1 MILNHWVIT
10 VVPMNR
16 DYSYYVGD
24 FETTVYSGQT
34 ETWVWASAVVPL
46 YSENVEIFTNIRDT
60 FDYLVSL
67 KCNIVIYYHNLKF
80 DGHFWIDY
88 FLRTTMTQAI
98 DVDNHFIDDKNMVK
112 NSYKYVISNYGHW
125 YEITIMTKFRKL
137 IKIRDS
143 LKLLP
148 FSVKKLSRE
157 FETKHHK
164 TEIEYTGNRLPG
176 QISADEIEY
185 IKNDVLVVKESLE
198 KMFQNGNDRMTIGA
212 CCFADFKSQFEKRE
226 YWELFPN
233 LKDFKIDEGI
243 YGAPDADAY
252 VRKSYRGG
260 WCYLKPEYAG
270 KVLQKGY
277 TLDVNSLYP
286 SIMLSERYP
295 VGLPMFFTGE
305 IPEKIKG
312 NPNYYYFVR
321 IQCKFELRKN
331 FLPTIQIKN
340 NWFYKS
346 NEYLTTSKIFNRNDG
361 RYYDFY
367 VDIDGTEKDATVELT
382 MTMTDFELFKKHYHT
397 DIKILD
403 GCYFFTHPAIFTK
416 YIKKYRYQKINAKNS
431 VERTI
436 AKLFSNNLY
445 GKMATGSNNSYK
457 LCYLDETENKIK
469 FKNVFSDDRT
479 PVYIPCGSA
488 ITSYA
493 RNFTISAAQANY
505 DAFVYSDTDSIH
517 CLGDVKDVK
526 NCKIDDKEY
535 SCWKLEN
542 VWDTGLFVRQKTY
555 IEINGNGWDIK
566 CAGMPD
572 HCKQLFYASCT
583 GDFSNLDLS
592 KLEPDELGF
601 INTKR
606 DISDFKIGL
615 EVPGKLKQ
623 QRIPGGVILKS
634 EDYIMRD

>member
-1 MILNHWVIT
+1 MNHWVIT

-16 DYSYYVGD
+16 NYSYYVGD
-24 FETTVYSGQT
+24 FETTVYRGQT
-34 ETWVWASAVVPL
+34 ETRVWASAVVPL

-98 DVDNHFIDDKNMVK
+98 DVDNHFIDDKNMIK
-112 NSYKYVISNYGHW
+112 NSYKYVISNYGQW
-125 YEITIMTKFRKL
+125 YEITIMTKFRKI

-148 FSVKKLSRE
+148 FSVKKLSKE

-164 TEIEYTGNRLPG
+164 TDIEYTGNRLPA
-176 QISADEIEY
+176 QISSYEIEY

-212 CCFADFKSQFEKRE
+212 CCFADFKSQFEKRT

-233 LKDFKIDEGI
+233 LKDFKIKEDI

-252 VRKSYRGG
+252 IRKSYRGG

-286 SIMLSERYP
+286 SVMLSECYP
-295 VGLPMFFTGE
+295 VGLPTFFIGE

-346 NEYLTTSKIFNRNDG
+346 NEYLTTSKIFNPNDG
-361 RYYDFY
+361 RYYDRY

-382 MTMTDFELFKKHYHT
+382 MTMTDFELFKKHYYTH
-397 DIKILD
+397 IKILD
-403 GCYFFTHPAIFTK
+403 GCYFFTHPSIFNK
-416 YIKKYRYQKINAKNS
+416 YINKYRYQKINAKNS

-457 LCYLDETENKIK
+457 LCYLDEAENKIK

-542 VWDTGLFVRQKTY
+542 VWETGLFVRQKTY
-555 IEINGNGWDIK
+555 IEITGNEWDIK

-583 GDFSNLDLS
+583 GDFSDLDLN
-592 KLEPDELGF
+592 KLEPDELNF

-623 QRIPGGVILKS
+623 QRIPGGVVLKS

>member
-1 MILNHWVIT
+1 MNHWVIT

-16 DYSYYVGD
+16 NYSYYVGD
-24 FETTVYSGQT
+24 FETTIYTGQT
-34 ETWVWASAVVPL
+34 ETRVWAAAVVPL

-98 DVDNHFIDDKNMVK
+98 DNDNHFIDDKNMVK
-112 NSYKYVISNYGHW
+112 NSYKYVISNYGQW

-164 TEIEYTGNRLPG
+164 TDIEYTGNRLPG
-176 QISADEIEY
+176 QISVDEIEY

-212 CCFADFKSQFEKRE
+212 CCFADFKFQFEKRT

-233 LKDFKIDEGI
+233 LKDFKIKEDI

-252 VRKSYRGG
+252 IRKSYRGG

-270 KVLQKGY
+270 KILQKGY

-286 SIMLSERYP
+286 SVMLSECYP
-295 VGLPMFFTGE
+295 VGLPAFFVGE

-346 NEYLTTSKIFNRNDG
+346 NEYLTTSKIFNPNDG
-361 RYYDFY
+361 RYYDRY
-367 VDIDGTEKDATVELT
+367 VDIDGTEKDATLELT
-382 MTMTDFELFKKHYHT
+382 MTMTDFELFKKHYYT

-403 GCYFFTHPAIFTK
+403 GCYFFTHPSIFTK
-416 YIKKYRYQKINAKNS
+416 YINKYRYQKINAKNS

-488 ITSYA
+488 IKSYA
-493 RNFTISAAQANY
+493 RNFTISAAQSNY
-505 DAFVYSDTDSIH
+505 DEFVFSDTDSIH

-526 NCKIDDKEY
+526 NCKIDNKEY

-555 IEINGNGWDIK
+555 IEINGNEWDIK

-583 GDFSNLDLS
+583 GDFSDLDLN
-592 KLEPDELGF
+592 KLEPDELNF

-606 DISDFKIGL
+606 DISGFKIGL

-634 EDYIMRD
+634 EKYIMRD

>member
-1 MILNHWVIT
+1 MNHWVIT

-16 DYSYYVGD
+16 NYSYYVGD
-24 FETTVYSGQT
+24 FETTIYTGQT
-34 ETWVWASAVVPL
+34 ETRVWAAAVVPL

-98 DVDNHFIDDKNMVK
+98 DNDNHFIDDKNMVK
-112 NSYKYVISNYGHW
+112 NSYKYVISNYGQW

-164 TEIEYTGNRLPG
+164 TDIEYTGNRLPG
-176 QISADEIEY
+176 QISVDEIEY

-212 CCFADFKSQFEKRE
+212 CCFADFKFQFEKRT

-233 LKDFKIDEGI
+233 LKDFKIKEDI

-252 VRKSYRGG
+252 IRKSYRGG

-270 KVLQKGY
+270 KILQKGY

-286 SIMLSERYP
+286 SVMLSECYP
-295 VGLPMFFTGE
+295 VGLPAFFVGE

-346 NEYLTTSKIFNRNDG
+346 NEYLTTSKIFNPNDG
-361 RYYDFY
+361 RYYDRY
-367 VDIDGTEKDATVELT
+367 VDIDGTEKDATLELT
-382 MTMTDFELFKKHYHT
+382 MTMTDFELFKKHYYT

-403 GCYFFTHPAIFTK
+403 GCYFFTHPSIFTK
-416 YIKKYRYQKINAKNS
+416 YINKYRYQKINAKNS

-493 RNFTISAAQANY
+493 RNFTISAAQSNY

-526 NCKIDDKEY
+526 NCKIDNKEY

-555 IEINGNGWDIK
+555 IEINGNEWDIK

-583 GDFSNLDLS
+583 GDFSDLDLN
-592 KLEPDELGF
+592 KLEPDELNF

-606 DISDFKIGL
+606 DISGFKIGL

-634 EDYIMRD
+634 EKYIMRD

>member
-16 DYSYYVGD
+16 NYSYYVGD
-24 FETTVYSGQT
+24 FETTIYTGQT
-34 ETWVWASAVVPL
+34 ETRVWAAAVVPL
-46 YSENVEIFTNIRDT
+46 YSENVEIFTNIKDT

-98 DVDNHFIDDKNMVK
+98 DNDNHFIDDKNMVK
-112 NSYKYVISNYGHW
+112 NSYKYVISNYGQW

-164 TEIEYTGNRLPG
+164 TDIEYTGNRLPG
-176 QISADEIEY
+176 QISVDEIEY

-212 CCFADFKSQFEKRE
+212 CCFADFKFQFEKRT

-233 LKDFKIDEGI
+233 LKDFKIKEDI

-252 VRKSYRGG
+252 IRKSYRGG

-270 KVLQKGY
+270 KILQKGY

-286 SIMLSERYP
+286 SVMLSECYP
-295 VGLPMFFTGE
+295 VGLPAFFVGE

-346 NEYLTTSKIFNRNDG
+346 NEYLTTSKIFNPNDG
-361 RYYDFY
+361 RYYDRY
-367 VDIDGTEKDATVELT
+367 VDIDGTEKDATLELT
-382 MTMTDFELFKKHYHT
+382 MTMTDFELFKKHYYT

-403 GCYFFTHPAIFTK
+403 GCYFFTHPSIFTK
-416 YIKKYRYQKINAKNS
+416 YINKYRYQKINAKNS

-493 RNFTISAAQANY
+493 RNFTISAAQSNY

-526 NCKIDDKEY
+526 NCKIDNKEY

-555 IEINGNGWDIK
+555 IEINGNEWDIK

-583 GDFSNLDLS
+583 GDFSDLDLN
-592 KLEPDELGF
+592 KLEPDELNF

-606 DISDFKIGL
+606 DISGFKIGL

-634 EDYIMRD
+634 EKYIMRD

>member
-1 MILNHWVIT
+1 
-10 VVPMNR
+10 MNR
-16 DYSYYVGD
+16 NYNYYVGD
-24 FETTVYSGQT
+24 FETTVYAGQT
-34 ETWVWASAVVPL
+34 ETRVWASAVVSL

-88 FLRTTMTQAI
+88 FLRTTMIQAI
-98 DVDNHFIDDKNMVK
+98 DADNHFVDDKNMIK
-112 NSYKYVISNYGHW
+112 NSYKYVISNYGQW

-148 FSVKKLSRE
+148 FSVKKLSKE

-164 TEIEYTGNRLPG
+164 TDIEYTGNRLPG

-233 LKDFKIDEGI
+233 LKDFKISEDI
-243 YGAPDADAY
+243 YGAPDADTY
-252 VRKSYRGG
+252 IRKSYRGG

-270 KVLQKGY
+270 KVLQRGY

-286 SIMLSERYP
+286 SVMLSECYP
-295 VGLPMFFTGE
+295 VGLPTFFVGE
-305 IPEKIKG
+305 IPEKIIG

-346 NEYLTTSKIFNRNDG
+346 NEYLTTTKIFNPNDG
-361 RYYDFY
+361 RYYDRY
-367 VDIDGTEKDATVELT
+367 IDIDGTEKNATVELT
-382 MTMTDFELFKKHYHT
+382 MTMTDFELFKKHYYT
-397 DIKILD
+397 DIEILD
-403 GCYFFTHPAIFTK
+403 GCYFFTHPTIFNN
-416 YIKKYRYQKINAKNS
+416 YINKYRYQKINAKNS

-457 LCYLDETENKIK
+457 LCYLDDAENKIK

-505 DAFVYSDTDSIH
+505 DVFVYSDTDSIH
-517 CLGDVKDVK
+517 CLGDVKNVK

-555 IEINGNGWDIK
+555 IEINGNEWDIK

-583 GDFSNLDLS
+583 GDFSDLDLN
-592 KLEPDELGF
+592 KLEPDELDF

-634 EDYIMRD
+634 EEYIMRD

>member
-1 MILNHWVIT
+1 MNHLVIT

-16 DYSYYVGD
+16 NYSYYVGD
-24 FETTVYSGQT
+24 FETTVYADQT
-34 ETWVWASAVVPL
+34 ETRVWASAVVPL

-88 FLRTTMTQAI
+88 FLRTTMIQAI
-98 DVDNHFIDDKNMVK
+98 DADNHFMEDKNMIK
-112 NSYKYVISNYGHW
+112 NSYKYVISNYGQW

-148 FSVKKLSRE
+148 FSVKKLSKE

-164 TEIEYTGNRLPG
+164 TDIEYTGNRVPG
-176 QISADEIEY
+176 KISSDEIEY

-212 CCFADFKSQFEKRE
+212 CCFADFKSQFEKYE

-233 LKDFKIDEGI
+233 LKDFKIKEDI
-243 YGAPDADAY
+243 YGTPDADAY
-252 VRKSYRGG
+252 IRKSYRGG

-286 SIMLSERYP
+286 SVMLSECYP
-295 VGLPMFFTGE
+295 VGLPTFFVGE
-305 IPEKIKG
+305 IPEKIIG

-346 NEYLTTSKIFNRNDG
+346 NEYLTTSKIFNPNDG
-361 RYYDFY
+361 RYYDRY

-382 MTMTDFELFKKHYHT
+382 MTMTDFELLKKHYYT

-403 GCYFFTHPAIFTK
+403 GCYFFTHPSIFTK
-416 YIKKYRYQKINAKNS
+416 YIDKYRYQKINAKNS

-457 LCYLDETENKIK
+457 LCYLDEAENKIK

-493 RNFTISAAQANY
+493 RNFTISAAQSNY
-505 DAFVYSDTDSIH
+505 DVFVYSDTDSIH

-555 IEINGNGWDIK
+555 IEITGNEWDIK

-583 GDFSNLDLS
+583 GDFSDLDLN
-592 KLEPDELGF
+592 KLEPDELDF

-606 DISDFKIGL
+606 DISDFKIGM

-634 EDYIMRD
+634 EKYIMRD

>member
-1 MILNHWVIT
+1 MNHWVIT

-416 YIKKYRYQKINAKNS
+416 YINKYRYQKINAKNS

>member
-1 MILNHWVIT
+1 MNHWVIT

-16 DYSYYVGD
+16 NYSYYVGD
-24 FETTVYSGQT
+24 FETTIYTGQT
-34 ETWVWASAVVPL
+34 ETRVWAAAVVPL
-46 YSENVEIFTNIRDT
+46 YSENVEIFTNIKDT

-98 DVDNHFIDDKNMVK
+98 DNDNHFIDDKNMVK
-112 NSYKYVISNYGHW
+112 NSYKYVISNYGQW

-164 TEIEYTGNRLPG
+164 TDIEYTGNRLPG
-176 QISADEIEY
+176 QISVDEIEY

-212 CCFADFKSQFEKRE
+212 CCFADFKFQFEKRT

-233 LKDFKIDEGI
+233 LKDFKIKEDI

-252 VRKSYRGG
+252 IRKSYRGG

-270 KVLQKGY
+270 KILQKGY

-286 SIMLSERYP
+286 SVMLSECYP
-295 VGLPMFFTGE
+295 VGLPAFFVGE

-346 NEYLTTSKIFNRNDG
+346 NEYLTTSKIFNPNDG
-361 RYYDFY
+361 RYYDRY
-367 VDIDGTEKDATVELT
+367 VDIDGTEKDATLELT
-382 MTMTDFELFKKHYHT
+382 MTMTDFELFKKHYYT

-403 GCYFFTHPAIFTK
+403 GCYFFTHPSIFTK
-416 YIKKYRYQKINAKNS
+416 YINKYRYQKINAKNS

-493 RNFTISAAQANY
+493 RNFTISAAQSNY

-526 NCKIDDKEY
+526 NCKIDNKEY

-555 IEINGNGWDIK
+555 IEINGNEWDIK

-583 GDFSNLDLS
+583 GDFSDLDLN
-592 KLEPDELGF
+592 KLEPDELNF

-606 DISDFKIGL
+606 DISGFKIGL

-634 EDYIMRD
+634 EKYIMRD

>member
-1 MILNHWVIT
+1 
-10 VVPMNR
+10 MNR
-16 DYSYYVGD
+16 NYSYYVGD
-24 FETTVYSGQT
+24 FETTIYTGQT
-34 ETWVWASAVVPL
+34 ETRVWAAAVVPL

-98 DVDNHFIDDKNMVK
+98 DNDNHFIDDKNMVK
-112 NSYKYVISNYGHW
+112 NSYKYVISNYGQW

-164 TEIEYTGNRLPG
+164 TDIEYTGNRLPG

-212 CCFADFKSQFEKRE
+212 CCFADFKSQFEKHT

-233 LKDFKIDEGI
+233 LKDFKIKEDI

-252 VRKSYRGG
+252 IRKSYRGG

-270 KVLQKGY
+270 KILQKGY

-286 SIMLSERYP
+286 SVMLSECYP
-295 VGLPMFFTGE
+295 VGLPTFFVGE

-346 NEYLTTSKIFNRNDG
+346 NEYLTTSKIFNPNDG
-361 RYYDFY
+361 RYYDRY

-382 MTMTDFELFKKHYHT
+382 MTMSDFELFKKHYYT

-403 GCYFFTHPAIFTK
+403 GCYFFTHPSIFIK
-416 YIKKYRYQKINAKNS
+416 YINKYRYQKINAKNS

-457 LCYLDETENKIK
+457 LCYLDEIENKIK

-555 IEINGNGWDIK
+555 IEITGNEWDIK
-566 CAGMPD
+566 CAGMPE

-583 GDFSNLDLS
+583 GDFSSLELK
-592 KLEPDELGF
+592 KLEPDELDF
-601 INTKR
+601 INMKR
-606 DISDFKIGL
+606 DITDFKIGL

-634 EDYIMRD
+634 EKYIMRD